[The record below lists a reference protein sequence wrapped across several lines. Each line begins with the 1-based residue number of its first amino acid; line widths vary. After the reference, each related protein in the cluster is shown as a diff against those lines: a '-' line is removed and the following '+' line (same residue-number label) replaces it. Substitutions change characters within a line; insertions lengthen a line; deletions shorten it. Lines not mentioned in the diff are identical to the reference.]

1 MNNEE
6 LKHYG
11 VPGMKWG
18 RRKNTA
24 VTKSYNAYRKAA
36 KDERDR

>member
-1 MNNEE
+1 MSD

-18 RRKNTA
+18 Q
-24 VTKSYNAYRKAA
+24 RKASSSSG
-36 KDERDR
+36 KNQRVLLLRN

>member
-1 MNNEE
+1 MNYYLCDGSFYSKDE

-18 RRKNTA
+18 RK
-24 VTKSYNAYRKAA
+24 
-36 KDERDR
+36 ERAL